1 MSSLNSG
8 SSRINN
14 GMVTSPYVV
23 KVNVHSKAG
32 ESFELSYNKTAAVG
46 NGSFGV
52 VYHARISETNEE
64 VAIKKVLQDKRFKNR
79 ELQIMRL
86 INHPNIVDLKY
97 YFYTNGKKK
106 DEIYLSL
113 ILEFMPET
121 IYRASRNFVR
131 ARELMPLILVKLYTY
146 QIVRSLIYIH
156 SMGICHRDIKPQ
168 NILLDA
174 KSGVLK
180 LCDFGSAKVLTKGEP
195 NVAYICS
202 RYYRAPELV
211 FGATAYTTKIDVW
224 STGCV
229 MAELML
235 GRPLFP
241 GDTGLDQLI
250 EIIKVLG
257 TPTHEQVMAMNPNYL
272 EHRFPQIQ
280 RKPFSRVLSNYPN
293 ANLAFDLLEKML
305 VYDPKERISA
315 VEALAHPFFD
325 ELRQPDLKLP
335 TGTAIPNLFNF
346 TAQELSVQ
354 PELISKIVPSYAEQ
368 SVLRSLGISDF
379 SQFQPI
385 PHQQM
390 RVASLG

>member
-1 MSSLNSG
+1 MSSQATSAARLNSQG
-8 SSRINN
+8 V
-14 GMVTSPYVV
+14 GSPYVV
-23 KVNVHSKAG
+23 KVSVHSKAG
-32 ESFELSYNKTAAVG
+32 EGLDLSYTKTAAVG

-52 VYHARISETNEE
+52 VYHAKISETGEE

-86 INHPNIVDLKY
+86 IKHPNIVDLKY
-97 YFYTNGKKK
+97 YFYNNGKKR

-113 ILEFMPET
+113 ILEYMPET
-121 IYRASRNFVR
+121 IYRASRNYVR
-131 ARELMPLILVKLYTY
+131 ARENMPLLLVKLYTY
-146 QIVRSLIYIH
+146 QILRSLIYIH
-156 SMGICHRDIKPQ
+156 GLGICHRDIKPQ
-168 NILLDA
+168 NVLLDS

-180 LCDFGSAKVLTKGEP
+180 LCDFGSAKVLTHGEP

-250 EIIKVLG
+250 EIIKILG
-257 TPTHEQVMAMNPNYL
+257 TPTHDQVLAMNPNYL

-280 RKPFSRVLSNYPN
+280 PKPFSKIFTGYPG
-293 ANLAFDLLEKML
+293 ADEAFDLLSKML
-305 VYDPKERISA
+305 VYDPKVRITA
-315 VEALAHPFFD
+315 GEALVHPFFD
-325 ELRQPDLKLP
+325 ELRNPETKLP
-335 TGTAIPNLFNF
+335 TGQPLPELFDF
-346 TAQELSVQ
+346 TKQELSAE
-354 PELISKIVPSYAEQ
+354 PELISKLIPSHAEATILE
-368 SVLRSLGISDF
+368 SIGIKDLSEF
-379 SQFQPI
+379 TPI
-385 PHQQM
+385 PPQQL

>member
-1 MSSLNSG
+1 MASQGNPRADLSG
-8 SSRINN
+8 S
-14 GMVTSPYVV
+14 PYIV
-23 KVNVHSKAG
+23 KVLVHSKAG
-32 ESFELSYNKTAAVG
+32 ESLELSYNKTAAVG

-52 VYHARISETNEE
+52 VYHAKISETDEE

-97 YFYTNGKKK
+97 YFYTNGKKR

-121 IYRASRNFVR
+121 IYRASRNYVR
-131 ARELMPLILVKLYTY
+131 AREIMPLFLVKLYTY
-146 QIVRSLIYIH
+146 QILRSLIYIH
-156 SMGICHRDIKPQ
+156 GMGICHRDIKPQ
-168 NILLDA
+168 NVLLDS
-174 KSGVLK
+174 KTGVLK
-180 LCDFGSAKVLTKGEP
+180 LCDFGSAKVLTPGEP

-211 FGATAYTTKIDVW
+211 FGATFYSTKIDVW

-257 TPTHEQVMAMNPNYL
+257 TPTHEQVVAMNPNYM

-280 RKPFSRVLSNYPN
+280 PKPFSRILVSYPL
-293 ANLAFDLLEKML
+293 AEQAFDLLGKML
-305 VYDPKERISA
+305 VYDPKLRISA
-315 VEALAHPFFD
+315 SQALAHPFFD
-325 ELRQPDLKLP
+325 ELRSPGVTLP
-335 TGTAIPNLFNF
+335 TGQPVPTLFNF
-346 TAQELSVQ
+346 SAQELSVE
-354 PELISKIVPSYAEQ
+354 PELIRALVPPHYEAE
-368 SVLRSLGISDF
+368 LLNSLELSDLD
-379 SQFQPI
+379 QFTPLS
-385 PHQQM
+385 PQQM